1 MPADPWALAP
11 PLQLVAYPQERI
23 LVYEVTPEEAREAR
37 WPVPVLSGFGFF
49 RRKLQGE
56 WRGATPLGRFLAES
70 CSVIFKGLAGP
81 AVVRGGATFDVDATG
96 PAPMDRGVLVPVPA
110 PVRRRARDEAGK
122 GKQEGRDGA
131 LRAADAR
138 RWQALQHGG
147 LLTAVYRSG
156 YSLVALGLMGAAA
169 ASGQSQVPL
178 VPTLAITGMSA
189 LGLALDVAFSPL
201 KGAVDQLMDALG
213 AVAELTLYTSILAAQ
228 VHEVR
233 NRGTDRERLLFAK
246 AISRYILAAAV
257 FLVVVQVTMGMRG
270 PASLACC

>member
-1 MPADPWALAP
+1 MPGCDPMPADPWALAP

-23 LVYEVTPEEAREAR
+23 LVYEVTPEVAREAR

-131 LRAADAR
+131 LRAADAMIFVAEAMLAHHPCR
-138 RWQALQHGG
+138 VQRQGG
-147 LLTAVYRSG
+147 PGHASRGFSATLGYPGEGPARPRLGIDIRTFRDLT
-156 YSLVALGLMGAAA
+156 
-169 ASGQSQVPL
+169 P
-178 VPTLAITGMSA
+178 
-189 LGLALDVAFSPL
+189 
-201 KGAVDQLMDALG
+201 
-213 AVAELTLYTSILAAQ
+213 AVAGRQ
-228 VHEVR
+228 
-233 NRGTDRERLLFAK
+233 
-246 AISRYILAAAV
+246 AAV
-257 FLVVVQVTMGMRG
+257 
-270 PASLACC
+270 